1 MEVRRGDIFMANLT
15 SHNVD
20 YACGVRPVLI
30 VQNDKGNAHS
40 DSYIAAVI
48 TSKPKKYLPTH
59 FKLDSRCGLRKNST
73 VLCEHLI
80 TVKRFMLM
88 DYIGTIVNTECVDIT
103 DNTKV
108 ARLSGLHNTR
118 KEQVEKQ
125 ISLTE

>member
-59 FKLDSRCGLRKNST
+59 FKLDSKCGLRKNST

-80 TVKRFMLM
+80 TVKRFMLI
-88 DYIGTIVNTECVDIT
+88 DYIGTIVNTEDEKRM
-103 DNTKV
+103 NK
-108 ARLSGLHNTR
+108 ALSVSLQLEASKKR
-118 KEQVEKQ
+118 KEKKA
-125 ISLTE
+125 